1 MKIPIVYK
9 IAIIFLCLAI
19 AGPEFGV
26 GLELIVLID
35 AFGMEL
41 ILFTLTAQ
49 LWSYWSYA
57 KSKLEEIDP
66 YFFLSPPKDILKCP
80 ALLAHAIPGSMS
92 LLMFVLA
99 FTAVTVV

>member
-1 MKIPIVYK
+1 MFYK
-9 IAIIFLCLAI
+9 IAVIAICLAI
-19 AGPEFGV
+19 VGPEFGV
-26 GLELIVLID
+26 GLELIVLVD
-35 AFGMEL
+35 TFGLEL
-41 ILFTLTAQ
+41 ILFSLTAQ

-66 YFFLSPPKDILKCP
+66 YFFLSPPNDILNCP

-99 FTAVTVV
+99 FTAVTI

>member
-1 MKIPIVYK
+1 MRTAIFYK

-19 AGPEFGV
+19 AGPELGIGF
-26 GLELIVLID
+26 ELIVLVD

-41 ILFTLTAQ
+41 IMLSLTAS
-49 LWSYWSYA
+49 LWGYWNYA
-57 KSKLEEIDP
+57 KSKLDEIDP
-66 YFFLSPPKDILKCP
+66 YFFISPPKDILKCP

-99 FTAVTVV
+99 FTAVSI